1 MNIINSKTVTV
12 STSDELKNILENNNS
27 YEYIYLENDITLKNG
42 IRVNSNKSK
51 ITINGTY
58 QNTMHTLTG
67 MDSSEELDTIS
78 TTALTKQVKIINMKI
93 INTNIYGIICVPED
107 DSYEEIVT
115 IYDNIIFN
123 GTQLSFNPYGTVKIT
138 NSIINIED
146 TNGIKSQEVCE
157 AERVIIGG
165 KTNISSS
172 SSDFQLFAFRSDS
185 TNPSII
191 FLCKSNI
198 ILSTDSR
205 ELMVG
210 TNKLNFTILHDTK
223 VHLTT
228 GNGFAPLPG
237 YGANNVI
244 IDERASFIFIE
255 KSHQRIPMWAIFG
268 SLTMKEDSELQII
281 NSYDNTPSDN
291 YNIHFKGTDCK
302 VNLYNPKN
310 LTIYTKN
317 SNVIY
322 TDNSLTFNISCSRIN
337 MWQDS
342 TQLSNAGDI
351 NNLPNYSWYKND
363 NLLQIDGIMT
373 SSMTA
378 ITHHNMTTSELAKL
392 PDIGNF
398 TFQNRK
404 QLSIGT
410 TNMNIHPINS
420 TKNTI
425 SGHTDSFADVLIK
438 YNGNSEIVNAD
449 DEGLFEYNITS
460 SIPDNTTIEL
470 TANVSGSFIY
480 GTRTVT
486 TPFTGE
492 LTLLEINQSID
503 FSNIPINNTYI
514 FPKTSEL
521 KTKIVDSRLN
531 SSDWKLYAYI
541 NSPLT
546 STNGFI
552 LENALVFKKFDNEII
567 TLTSNPTLV
576 FTGENNGGTV
586 SFKELNWST
595 EKGPLLDLTN
605 DALEVNEEYF
615 AAINFNI
622 EE

>member
-1 MNIINSKTVTV
+1 MNIINRKTVSV
-12 STSDELKNILENNNS
+12 STSNELKEALENNNG
-27 YEYIYLENDITLKNG
+27 YEYIYLESDITLKSG
-42 IRVNSNKSK
+42 ISINSNKKK
-51 ITINGTY
+51 IIIDGTY
-58 QNTMHTLTG
+58 LNTMHTLTG
-67 MDSSEELDTIS
+67 MDSSLETDTIS
-78 TTALTKQVKIINMKI
+78 TTALTKEVKIINMKI
-93 INTNIYGIICVPED
+93 INSNIYGIIYVPLD
-107 DSYEEIVT
+107 DSYEEITT

-138 NSIINIED
+138 NSTITIED
-146 TNGIKSQEVCE
+146 TNGISSQEVCD

-172 SSDFQLFAFRSDS
+172 ATSYPLFSFKSDS

-198 ILSTDSR
+198 IMSTDAR
-205 ELMVG
+205 ELMTG

-237 YGANNVI
+237 YGANNVL

-255 KSHQRIPMWAIFG
+255 KSHQRVPMWVIYG
-268 SLTMKEDSELQII
+268 NLTMKEDSELQVI

-302 VNLYNPKN
+302 LNLYNPKN
-310 LTIYTKN
+310 LTMYTKN

-322 TDNSLTFNISCSRIN
+322 TDNSLTFNINCSRIN
-337 MWQDS
+337 MWPDS
-342 TQLSNAGDI
+342 TQLSAAGDI
-351 NNLPNYSWYKND
+351 NNLPNYSWYKSNS
-363 NLLQIDGIMT
+363 LLQIDGIMT

-378 ITHHNMTTSELAKL
+378 ITHHNITTSELAKL
-392 PDIGNF
+392 PNIGNF

-438 YNGNSEIVNAD
+438 YNGSSEIVNAD
-449 DEGLFEYNITS
+449 DGGLFEYNITS
-460 SIPDNTTIEL
+460 SIADNTTIEL

-480 GTRTVT
+480 GTRTIT

-492 LTLLEINQSID
+492 LSLLDVNQSID
-503 FSNIPINNTYI
+503 FSNIPINDTYI

-531 SSDWKLYAYI
+531 SSNWKLYAYI
-541 NSPLT
+541 DNPLT
-546 STNGFI
+546 SSNGFI
-552 LENALVFKKFDNEII
+552 LENALVFKKFNNEVI
-567 TLTSNPTLV
+567 TLNSNPTLV
-576 FTGENNGGTV
+576 YTGENNGGIV

-615 AAINFNI
+615 STINFSI
-622 EE
+622 

>member
-12 STSDELKNILENNNS
+12 STSDELKDILENNNS
-27 YEYIYLENDITLKNG
+27 YEYIYLENDITLKSG

-185 TNPSII
+185 TNPYVI
-191 FLCKSNI
+191 FLCKSEVI
-198 ILSTDSR
+198 ISTDSR
-205 ELMVG
+205 EFMVG

-228 GNGFAPLPG
+228 GNGFASLPR
-237 YGANNVI
+237 YGVNNVL

-291 YNIHFKGTDCK
+291 YNIHFKGTDCNI
-302 VNLYNPKN
+302 NLYNPKN

-322 TDNSLTFNISCSRIN
+322 TDNPLTYYISCSRIN

-351 NNLPNYSWYKND
+351 NNLPDYSWYKD
-363 NLLQIDGIMT
+363 NGLLIVEGTIT
-373 SSMTA
+373 SSLTS
-378 ITHHNMTTSELAKL
+378 ITKYNITTSELAKL
-392 PDIGNF
+392 PNIGNF

-420 TKNTI
+420 TKNII

-514 FPKTSEL
+514 FPKTSDL

-546 STNGFI
+546 SANGFI
-552 LENALVFKKFDNEII
+552 LENALVFKKFNDEII

>member
-12 STSDELKNILENNNS
+12 STSNELKDILENTNG
-27 YEYIYLENDITLKNG
+27 YEYIYLENDIKLESGIKINSSKNKV
-42 IRVNSNKSK
+42 I
-51 ITINGTY
+51 IDGTY
-58 QNTMHTLTG
+58 LGVMHTLTG
-67 MDSSEELDTIS
+67 MDSSTETDTIIVTSS
-78 TTALTKQVKIINMKI
+78 TKEIKIINLKI
-93 INTNIYGIICVPED
+93 INPNIYGIIDVPVNE
-107 DSYEEIVT
+107 SNEEVVI

-123 GTQLSFNPYGTVKIT
+123 GTQLSFNPYGTVKIN
-138 NSIINIED
+138 NSIITIED
-146 TNGIKSQEVCE
+146 TNNIKSQEVCE
-157 AERVIIGG
+157 AEKIIIGG
-165 KTNISSS
+165 ITNISSNS
-172 SSDFQLFAFRSDS
+172 SNYQLFSFKSDS
-185 TNPSII
+185 INPSII

-198 ILSTDSR
+198 ILSTESR
-205 ELMVG
+205 ELMSG

-228 GNGFAPLPG
+228 GNGFSSLPG
-237 YGANNVI
+237 YGANNVL
-244 IDERASFIFIE
+244 IDERASFIFME
-255 KSHQRIPMWAIFG
+255 KSHQRIPMWSIFG
-268 SLTMKEDSELQII
+268 TLNMKEDSELQVI

-302 VNLYNPKN
+302 IILDNPKN
-310 LTIYTKN
+310 LTMYTKN

-322 TDNSLTFNISCSRIN
+322 TDNSLTFNIKCSRIN

-342 TQLSNAGDI
+342 TFLSSAGDI

-363 NLLQIDGIMT
+363 NLLEIEGIMT
-373 SSMTA
+373 STMTA
-378 ITHHNMTTSELAKL
+378 ITHHNITTSELKNL

-449 DEGLFEYNITS
+449 DNGLFEYNIPS
-460 SIPDNTTIEL
+460 SIPDNTSIEL

-492 LTLLEINQSID
+492 LTLLDVNPSID
-503 FSNIPINNTYI
+503 FSNVPINNTYI

-521 KTKIVDSRLN
+521 KTKIVDSRLD

-541 NSPLT
+541 DNPLI
-546 STNGFI
+546 SSNGFI
-552 LENALVFKKFDNEII
+552 LDSALVFKKFDNEII
-567 TLTSNPTLV
+567 ILTSNPTIV
-576 FTGENNGGTV
+576 FTGTNNGGNV

-605 DALEVNEEYF
+605 DALEANEEYF
-615 AAINFNI
+615 STINFSI

>member
-1 MNIINSKTVTV
+1 MNIINRKTVSV
-12 STSDELKNILENNNS
+12 STSNELKEALENNNG
-27 YEYIYLENDITLKNG
+27 YEYIYLESDITLKSG
-42 IRVNSNKSK
+42 ISINSNKKK
-51 ITINGTY
+51 IIIDGTY
-58 QNTMHTLTG
+58 LNTMHTLTG
-67 MDSSEELDTIS
+67 MDSSLETDTIS
-78 TTALTKQVKIINMKI
+78 TTALTKEVRIINMKI
-93 INTNIYGIICVPED
+93 INSNIYGIIYVPLD
-107 DSYEEIVT
+107 DSYDEIVT
-115 IYDNIIFN
+115 IYDNVTFN

-138 NSIINIED
+138 NSTITVED
-146 TNGIKSQEVCE
+146 TNGISSQKVCD

-172 SSDFQLFAFRSDS
+172 AANYPLFSFKSDS
-185 TNPSII
+185 INPSII

-198 ILSTDSR
+198 ILSTDNR
-205 ELMVG
+205 ELMTG

-228 GNGFAPLPG
+228 GNGFAPLAD
-237 YGANNVI
+237 YGANNVL

-255 KSHQRIPMWAIFG
+255 KSHERIPMWAVFG
-268 SLTMKEDSELQII
+268 SLTIKEDSELQVI

-302 VNLYNPKN
+302 LNLYNPQN
-310 LTIYTKN
+310 LTLYTKN

-322 TDNSLTFNISCSRIN
+322 TDNPLTYYISCSRIN
-337 MWQDS
+337 MWQNS
-342 TQLSNAGDI
+342 TQLSAAGDI
-351 NNLPNYSWYKND
+351 NNLPNYSWYKN
-363 NLLQIDGIMT
+363 NSLLQIDGIMT

-378 ITHHNMTTSELAKL
+378 ITHHNITTSELAKL

-425 SGHTDSFADVLIK
+425 SGHTDSFADILIK
-438 YNGNSEIVNAD
+438 YNGSSEIVNAD
-449 DEGLFEYNITS
+449 DDGLFEYNITS
-460 SIPDNTTIEL
+460 SIADNTTIEL

-492 LTLLEINQSID
+492 LSLLEVNQSID
-503 FSNIPINNTYI
+503 FSNIPINDTYI

-541 NSPLT
+541 DNPLT
-546 STNGFI
+546 SSNGFI
-552 LENALVFKKFDNEII
+552 LENALVFKKFNNEVI
-567 TLTSNPTLV
+567 TLNSNPTLV
-576 FTGENNGGTV
+576 YTGENNGGIV

-605 DALEVNEEYF
+605 DALEANEDYF
-615 AAINFNI
+615 STINFSI

>member
-1 MNIINSKTVTV
+1 MNIINRKTVSV
-12 STSDELKNILENNNS
+12 STSNELKEALENNNG
-27 YEYIYLENDITLKNG
+27 YEYIYLESDITLKSG
-42 IRVNSNKSK
+42 ISINSNKKK
-51 ITINGTY
+51 IIIDGTY
-58 QNTMHTLTG
+58 LNTMHTLTG
-67 MDSSEELDTIS
+67 MDSSLETDTIS
-78 TTALTKQVKIINMKI
+78 TTALTKEVKIINMKI
-93 INTNIYGIICVPED
+93 INSNIYGIIYVPLD
-107 DSYEEIVT
+107 DSYEEITT

-138 NSIINIED
+138 NSTITIED
-146 TNGIKSQEVCE
+146 TNGISSQEVCD

-172 SSDFQLFAFRSDS
+172 ATSYPLFSFKSDS

-198 ILSTDSR
+198 IMSTDAR
-205 ELMVG
+205 ELMTG

-237 YGANNVI
+237 YGANNVL

-255 KSHQRIPMWAIFG
+255 KSHQRVPMWVIYG
-268 SLTMKEDSELQII
+268 NLTMKEDSELQVI
-281 NSYDNTPSDN
+281 NSYDNTPSGN

-302 VNLYNPKN
+302 LNLYNPKN
-310 LTIYTKN
+310 LTMYTKN

-322 TDNSLTFNISCSRIN
+322 TDNSLTFNINCSRIN
-337 MWQDS
+337 MWPDS
-342 TQLSNAGDI
+342 TQLSAAGDI
-351 NNLPNYSWYKND
+351 NNLPNYSWYKSNS
-363 NLLQIDGIMT
+363 LLQIDGIMT

-378 ITHHNMTTSELAKL
+378 ITHHNITTSELAKL

-438 YNGNSEIVNAD
+438 YNGSSEIVNAD
-449 DEGLFEYNITS
+449 DDGLFEYNITS
-460 SIPDNTTIEL
+460 SITDNTTIEL

-480 GTRTVT
+480 GTRTIT
-486 TPFTGE
+486 TSFTGE
-492 LTLLEINQSID
+492 LSLLDVNQSID
-503 FSNIPINNTYI
+503 FSNIPINDTYI

-541 NSPLT
+541 DNPLT
-546 STNGFI
+546 SSNGFI
-552 LENALVFKKFDNEII
+552 LENALVFKKFNNEVII
-567 TLTSNPTLV
+567 LNSNPTLV
-576 FTGENNGGTV
+576 YTGENNGGIV
-586 SFKELNWST
+586 NFKELNWST

-615 AAINFNI
+615 STINFSI

>member
-1 MNIINSKTVTV
+1 MKIINNKTVTV
-12 STSDELKNILENNNS
+12 STSDELKNVLENNNG
-27 YEYIYLENDITLKNG
+27 YEYIYLEDDITLKSG
-42 IRVNSNKSK
+42 IRINSNKSN

-58 QNTMHTLTG
+58 QNTIHTLTG
-67 MDSSEELDTIS
+67 IDSSEELDTIS
-78 TTALTKQVKIINMKI
+78 TTALTKQVKIINIKI

-138 NSIINIED
+138 NSVINIED

-185 TNPSII
+185 TNPYVI
-191 FLCKSNI
+191 FLCKSEVI
-198 ILSTDSR
+198 ISTDSR
-205 ELMVG
+205 EFMVG

-228 GNGFAPLPG
+228 ENGFAFLPR
-237 YGANNVI
+237 YGVNNVL

-302 VNLYNPKN
+302 INLYNPKN

-322 TDNSLTFNISCSRIN
+322 TDNSLTFNISYSRIN

-449 DEGLFEYNITS
+449 DNGLFEYNITS

-470 TANVSGSFIY
+470 TSNVSGSFIY

-492 LTLLEINQSID
+492 LSLLEVNQSID
-503 FSNIPINNTYI
+503 FANIPINDTYI
-514 FPKTSEL
+514 FSKTNDL

-541 NSPLT
+541 NNPLT
-546 STNGFI
+546 SANGFI

-567 TLTSNPTLV
+567 TLTSNLH
-576 FTGENNGGTV
+576 
-586 SFKELNWST
+586 
-595 EKGPLLDLTN
+595 
-605 DALEVNEEYF
+605 
-615 AAINFNI
+615 
-622 EE
+622 